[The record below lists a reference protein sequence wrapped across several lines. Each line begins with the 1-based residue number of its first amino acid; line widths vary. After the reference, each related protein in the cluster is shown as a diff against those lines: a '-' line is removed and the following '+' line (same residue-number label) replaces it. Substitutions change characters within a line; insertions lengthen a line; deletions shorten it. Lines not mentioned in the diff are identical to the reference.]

1 MVCSIAAETVTAE
14 SLKQVSIAIAA
25 SVVVSILAEGV
36 EVRGNVDRYEPSKRK
51 MMETTMTCI
60 NLNFLPKAA

>member
-1 MVCSIAAETVTAE
+1 MVCSIAAATVTAE

-36 EVRGNVDRYEPSKRK
+36 EVRGNVDRYEPR
-51 MMETTMTCI
+51 
-60 NLNFLPKAA
+60 